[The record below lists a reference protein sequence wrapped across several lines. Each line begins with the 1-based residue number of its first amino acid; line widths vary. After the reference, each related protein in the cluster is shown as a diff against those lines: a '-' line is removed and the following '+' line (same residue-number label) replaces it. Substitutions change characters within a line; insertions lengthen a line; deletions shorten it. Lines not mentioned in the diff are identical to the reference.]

1 MAEKLLKRMNE
12 EQRIYYKISP
22 LSKSVSKIVINHE
35 DAIYSLL
42 YIIHYLE
49 KHDYTLTHIC
59 LQDFVVIDNKL
70 FLDSSKHMVDLKGD
84 YFSYQS
90 IPKSGIEFITN
101 NMSENRIH
109 KSNVYESIG
118 YFIYYLLIHK
128 VKKELNEKDFEP
140 IFETKPYYFIKNA
153 IEKSM
158 IYI

>member
-1 MAEKLLKRMNE
+1 MAENLLKKMNE
-12 EQRIYYKISP
+12 EQKLYYKIS
-22 LSKSVSKIVINHE
+22 SKSVSKVKIHHE

-59 LQDFVVIDNKL
+59 LQDFVVIENKL
-70 FLDSSKHMVDLKGD
+70 FLDSSKHMVNIKGD

-118 YFIYYLLIHK
+118 YFIYYLLLHK
-128 VKKELNEKDFEP
+128 VKKELTEKDFEP
-140 IFETKPYYFIKNA
+140 IVGTKPYYFIKNA

>member
-1 MAEKLLKRMNE
+1 MAENLLKKMNE
-12 EQRIYYKISP
+12 EQKIYYKTSGP
-22 LSKSVSKIVINHE
+22 VSKKVKINHE

-42 YIIHYLE
+42 FIIHYLE

-70 FLDSSKHMVDLKGD
+70 FLDSSKHMVDVKGD

-118 YFIYYLLIHK
+118 YFIYYLLLHK
-128 VKKELNEKDFEP
+128 VKKELTEKDFEP